1 MVLAYERIG
10 SGEPLVLIHGIGH
23 RRQAWYPVLDQLAE
37 SYDVIA
43 LDLPGHG
50 ESPAEELDPSLSV
63 KEGLRRCL
71 EATFADA
78 GIEQPHVVGN
88 SLGGLIALEA
98 GQDGLARSVTAL
110 SPAGF
115 WGGPLDFLYVRALF
129 GAVLTTARLT
139 RPAADAL
146 LGTRAGRA
154 AMFGWLHTHPW
165 AIDAEIA
172 RGDFA
177 NMLRARPTIG
187 RLFAAAYPFAVSET
201 AVEVPTTIAWSER
214 DLVLLPYQAKRARHL
229 LPNACHLTLP
239 GVGHVP
245 MPDDPELVVS
255 TIRTGTEAADPGL
268 RTTA

>member
-1 MVLAYERIG
+1 MVLAYERAG

-23 RRQAWYPVLDQLAE
+23 RRQAWYPVLEPLAE
-37 SYDVIA
+37 EYDVIA
-43 LDLPGHG
+43 VDLPGHG
-50 ESPAEELDPSLSV
+50 ESTDGLDPSLPV
-63 KEGLRRCL
+63 RDALRRAL
-71 EATFADA
+71 EETYADL
-78 GIEQPHVVGN
+78 GIERPHVVGN

-129 GAVLTTARLT
+129 GAVLATARLT
-139 RPAADAL
+139 RPLAGTL

-154 AMFGWLHTHPW
+154 AMFGWLHRRPW
-165 AIDAEIA
+165 ALDPGLA

-177 NMLRARPTIG
+177 NLLQARPTIAT
-187 RLFAAAYPFAVSET
+187 LFAAAYPYAVAEE
-201 AVEVPTTIAWSER
+201 AVHVPTTIAWSER
-214 DLVLLPYQAKRARHL
+214 DLVLLPYQARRARQLLPHARHL
-229 LPNACHLTLP
+229 TLT

-255 TIRTGTEAADPGL
+255 TIRSGTQAGEQEL